1 MTQTQTQRDV
11 PRTDVQDSNPNGN
24 NPDGLTGD
32 LGISSERTGP
42 AGDLGAGPEARAD
55 MGPGA
60 GIDGASVEGTG
71 SHGSAASGTDGLM
84 DSTPGDV
91 PRQHPDEP
99 AEGGD
104 PDVEPDAPGTER
116 TTTEEPAE
124 GPDDPEHTS
133 ADGRSGH
140 HLNGDNTS
148 ALSGVDRT
156 VGEVMP
162 DPVAD
167 KHQFDPSRNPGH

>member
-1 MTQTQTQRDV
+1 MTQTHTEAQHDV
-11 PRTDVQDSNPNGN
+11 PRTDVQNSNPNGN

-42 AGDLGAGPEARAD
+42 AGDLGAGPAAPAD

-71 SHGSAASGTDGLM
+71 SHGSAANGTDGLM

-91 PRQHPDEP
+91 PREHPDEP

-104 PDVEPDAPGTER
+104 PDVDPDSPEIER

-133 ADGRSGH
+133 SGH
-140 HLNGDNTS
+140 HVNGDNTS
-148 ALSGVDRT
+148 VLSGVDRT
-156 VGEVMP
+156 VGEVKP
-162 DPVAD
+162 DPVAK
-167 KHQFDPSRNPGH
+167 KHEFDPARNPGH